1 MIHTQGLVGRSKNS
15 PALFLLFLFICSTVI
30 TPDFQQFR
38 ARRHAWSHDA
48 RVARDAEEPG
58 AIVGHSLHARHASEC
73 ILVCGTGQPPR
84 LATPFN
90 RAHLLQ
96 LDLDPDQ
103 TRSAT
108 TNPRLSRSNT
118 IGNYN
123 SRSNTIG
130 NYNSPITS
138 IDENTHTT
146 RLEHTMV

>member
-123 SRSNTIG
+123 SRS
-130 NYNSPITS
+130 S
-138 IDENTHTT
+138 
-146 RLEHTMV
+146 

>member
-1 MIHTQGLVGRSKNS
+1 M
-15 PALFLLFLFICSTVI
+15 AI
-30 TPDFQQFR
+30 TPGFQQFR

-48 RVARDAEEPG
+48 RVAHDAEEPG
-58 AIVGHSLHARHASEC
+58 VIVGHSLHARHASEC
-73 ILVCGTGQPPR
+73 TLVCGTGQPPR

-108 TNPRLSRSNT
+108 TNPRSSRSNT

-123 SRSNTIG
+123 SRSSRSNTIG
-130 NYNSPITS
+130 NYNSLITPIG
-138 IDENTHTT
+138 ENTHTT
-146 RLEHTMV
+146 RLEHTMS